1 MTNTTPNRRKGP
13 DLLLKLLTGANVAAA
28 AALFGAFCLTGMAK
42 PEVET
47 FFDRFYNLNLN
58 RRPNWDST
66 LLSYI
71 GILLLISGLISI
83 FGLYINS
90 KRRRRKGDYIRA
102 TQIVSLIFSIFG
114 LALYLNHIIT

>member
-71 GILLLISGLISI
+71 GILLLISGLISLFKGPAAFTAFSAI
-83 FGLYINS
+83 DDGGNSIHLY
-90 KRRRRKGDYIRA
+90 R
-102 TQIVSLIFSIFG
+102 Q
-114 LALYLNHIIT
+114 